1 MNLFYVGVDVSLAH
15 LDVAYA
21 TPPSLRTLVGR
32 FSNDAAGFAQLAA
45 QVKALAEE
53 QQYTS
58 LHLVLEPSGGYEA
71 ALLSFAYAQG
81 WLVTL
86 VNPYRVR
93 QWAAGQGIR
102 AKTDRQDALL
112 LAWYAA
118 SQQPAAQDEMDEGA
132 AHLDELLRRRRDLE
146 QLQRAEQNR
155 YAQAQRKPRTPP
167 AVHQSL
173 QRTLRTLDEE
183 LQALDAAIKHLLKDH
198 PYLKAQRQLLRS
210 SPAIGEKVSLELV
223 VLCHRFWAYTCGEG
237 RDKQLVALLGLD
249 PQVHESGK
257 SIHRAAISR
266 QGDARLRSLLYCA
279 ALGGIRGH
287 NPLRTFYERLVAKG
301 KPKKVA
307 LVACARK
314 VLTWA
319 WAIFTSNT
327 PFDATRFAQPD
338 PSLA

>member
-1 MNLFYVGVDVSLAH
+1 MNLCYVGVDVSLEH

-21 TPPSLRTLVGR
+21 TTPSLRTLLGR
-32 FSNDAAGFAQLAA
+32 FCNDAAGFAQLAV

-53 QQYTS
+53 QQGTT
-58 LHLVLEPSGGYEA
+58 LHLVLEPTGGYEA

-93 QWAAGQGIR
+93 QWAAGQGVR

-118 SQQPAAQDEMDEGA
+118 SQQPAAQEEMDEGA

-155 YAQAQRKPRTPP
+155 YAQAQRKPRTPQ
-167 AVHQSL
+167 AVHKSL
-173 QRTLRTLDEE
+173 QRTLRTLEEE
-183 LQALDAAIKHLLKDH
+183 LQLVDAAIKQLLADH
-198 PYLKAQRQLLRS
+198 PYLKQQRQLLSS

-237 RDKQLVALLGLD
+237 CDKQLVALVGLD
-249 PQVHESGK
+249 PQPHESGNAK
-257 SIHRAAISR
+257 ARTTISR

-279 ALGGIRGH
+279 ALGGIRGR
-287 NPLRTFYERLVAKG
+287 NPLRTFYDRLVAKG

-327 PFDATRFAQPD
+327 PFDPARFAPPD
-338 PSLA
+338 SLPA